1 MLRYYQEDIARRAA
15 ALIKEY
21 GLAYLAMQV
30 RTGKTL
36 TAMRAAALCGAR
48 SVLFITK
55 KKAIDSIRMDYRDK
69 LNDASFALE
78 VVNYEGLHKVTGSY
92 DLIVCDEAHGLG
104 QYPKPSERALTVR
117 GMVMKNSC
125 PVLALSGTPSPE
137 SYAQMFHQLW
147 ATGAGPWKHYA
158 NFYGW
163 FKDYGKPM
171 SRWINQRQVQVYDNV
186 DRERVLTDIQPLM
199 ITFTQEEAGFEAP
212 VLERIQALPMPDKVK
227 AGIDYLKKNRVMK
240 TAAGLTIMAD
250 TAVKLMQKHHQLC
263 GGTVITEEGERL
275 IVDVSKADWIK
286 RELAGQRVAVFYKYQ
301 AEREALIQVL
311 GACCDTAEEFNE
323 VQGAA
328 LIYLQI
334 QSGRE
339 GVNLSTAD
347 VLVMYNID
355 FAAVSYWQ
363 ARARMQTFDRT
374 EPAKV
379 LWLMFEGGIERQ
391 IYEQVMNKK
400 DFTLQHYRA
409 I

>member
-1 MLRYYQEDIARRAA
+1 MLRDYQEDIAQRAA
-15 ALIKEY
+15 LLLREH
-21 GLAYLAMQV
+21 GVAYLAMQV

-36 TAMRAAALCGAR
+36 TAMRAAALCGAK

-55 KKAIDSIRMDYRDK
+55 KKAIESIRFDFRDK
-69 LNDASFALE
+69 LNNAAFKLE
-78 VVNYEGLHKVTGSY
+78 VVNYEGLHKVTSNY
-92 DLIVCDEAHGLG
+92 DLIICDEAHGLG

-117 GMVMKNSC
+117 GMVLKNAC
-125 PVLALSGTPSPE
+125 PALLLSGTPSPE

-158 NFYGW
+158 NFYAW
-163 FKDYGKPM
+163 FKDYGQPM

-212 VLERIQALPMPDKVK
+212 VLERIQGLPMPGKVK
-227 AGIDYLKKNRVMK
+227 AGIDYLKKNRVL
-240 TAAGLTIMAD
+240 TTQAGYVIMAD

-275 IVDVSKADWIK
+275 IVDVSKAEWIK
-286 RELAGQRVAVFYKYQ
+286 RELAGVKVAVFYKYQ

-311 GACCDTAEEFNE
+311 GECCDTPEAFNQAE
-323 VQGAA
+323 GAA
-328 LIYLQI
+328 RIYLQI

-379 LWLMFEGGIERQ
+379 LWLMFEGGIERR